1 MNRGRSLLCAAAAVV
16 AVTGCR
22 DAFRSSKSGPSAPSP
37 PAASE
42 SAGVLTLERVRQWNQ
57 ALKNLAYTVAA
68 DTALARAIRPAP
80 GEPMSA
86 VAARLDSF
94 PALRQAVERAGLSPR
109 DYMTLNTALFRAMV
123 TSYALEE
130 GRLDAVPE
138 GESAADV
145 RFVQQHG
152 QEIRA
157 MVAATREELRPLAG
171 AGGRH
176 GGGQKHLAAGDELLP

>member
-1 MNRGRSLLCAAAAVV
+1 MRRGTVLVSVTAGLLAV
-16 AVTGCR
+16 AGCR
-22 DAFRSSKSGPSAPSP
+22 DAFRSSKRDPSTPPPSAGQEAP
-37 PAASE
+37 
-42 SAGVLTLERVRQWNQ
+42 GVLTMERVRQWNQ
-57 ALKNLAYTVAA
+57 ALKNLAYAVAG
-68 DTALARAIRPAP
+68 DTALVRAVRPSP

-94 PALRQAVERAGLSPR
+94 PALQQAVQRAGLSPR
-109 DYMTLNTALFRAMV
+109 DYMTINTALFRALV

-130 GRLDAVPE
+130 GRIDALPA

-157 MVAATREELRPLAG
+157 MVAETREEFRPITG
-171 AGGRH
+171 
-176 GGGQKHLAAGDELLP
+176 AAGLLPGEGP

>member
-1 MNRGRSLLCAAAAVV
+1 MNRARVLLCAAAGVLAV
-16 AVTGCR
+16 AGCR
-22 DAFRSSKSGPSAPSP
+22 DAFQSSKSRPSAPPSSP
-37 PAASE
+37 APASE
-42 SAGVLTLERVRQWNQ
+42 AEGVLTLERVRQWNQ
-57 ALKNLAYTVAA
+57 ALQNLAYAVAA

-94 PALRQAVERAGLSPR
+94 PTLRQAVERAGLSPR
-109 DYMTLNTALFRAMV
+109 AYMTINTALFRAMV

-145 RFVQQHG
+145 SFVQQHG

-157 MVAATREELRPLAG
+157 MVAATREELQPLAG
-171 AGGRH
+171 AGG
-176 GGGQKHLAAGDELLP
+176 LLPGEAP

>member
-1 MNRGRSLLCAAAAVV
+1 
-16 AVTGCR
+16 
-22 DAFRSSKSGPSAPSP
+22 
-37 PAASE
+37 
-42 SAGVLTLERVRQWNQ
+42 
-57 ALKNLAYTVAA
+57 
-68 DTALARAIRPAP
+68 
-80 GEPMSA
+80 MSA

-171 AGGRH
+171 AGG
-176 GGGQKHLAAGDELLP
+176 LLPGEAP

>member
-1 MNRGRSLLCAAAAVV
+1 MKRIRIVVCFAAAVLVV
-16 AVTGCR
+16 AGCR
-22 DAFRSSKSGPSAPSP
+22 DAFQSSKSDPSP
-37 PAASE
+37 PPPAPAAQ
-42 SAGVLTLERVRQWNQ
+42 AGVLTLERVRQWNQ
-57 ALKNLAYTVAA
+57 ALKNLAYAVAA
-68 DTALARAIRPAP
+68 DTALVRAVRPAP

-94 PALRQAVERAGLSPR
+94 PALRQAVEQAGLSPG
-109 DYMTLNTALFRAMV
+109 DYMTINTALFRALV

-157 MVAATREELRPLAG
+157 MVAATRGELQPLAG
-171 AGGRH
+171 AGG
-176 GGGQKHLAAGDELLP
+176 LLPGEGP